1 MQIFPFDFAS
11 SLKRGLMMML
21 AVMLTACQSTGPA
34 SGPQSSSNGPV
45 SAQDYASLP
54 AGVTPKN
61 FQLPTAKGC
70 AGDIAR
76 FAAVIDNDLA
86 SGHTTDK
93 VNQAIH
99 AELNKIAATCPAQDE
114 AASQAV
120 RALKSKYGYPSRD

>member
-1 MQIFPFDFAS
+1 MQNFSFSFGRCMVMA
-11 SLKRGLMMML
+11 LG
-21 AVMLTACQSTGPA
+21 VMLSACQSSSPTAPA
-34 SGPQSSSNGPV
+34 TSGSAAV

-61 FQLPTAKGC
+61 FHLPTAKGC

-76 FAAVIDNDLA
+76 FGAVIDNDLA

-99 AELNKIAATCPAQDE
+99 AELNKIAATCPAQDA

-120 RALKSKYGYPSRD
+120 RALKSKYGYPSHD

>member
-1 MQIFPFDFAS
+1 MRVFLVPPSKF
-11 SLKRGLMMML
+11 ML
-21 AVMLTACQSTGPA
+21 ALLLPVLSACQSPSQPA
-34 SGPQSSSNGPV
+34 SPLSGSTAP
-45 SAQDYASLP
+45 SAQDYAQLP
-54 AGVTPKN
+54 AGVTPQN
-61 FQLPTAKGC
+61 FHLPTQKGC
-70 AGDIAR
+70 SGDIAR

-99 AELNKIAATCPAQDE
+99 AELNKIAQTCPAQDE

>member
-1 MQIFPFDFAS
+1 MQKS
-11 SLKRGLMMML
+11 SFLVRHAVLGLSL
-21 AVMLTACQSTGPA
+21 VLTACQSTGPA
-34 SGPQSSSNGPV
+34 PTQQGASSTV

-61 FQLPTAKGC
+61 FHLPTDKGC
-70 AGDIAR
+70 RGDIAR

-99 AELNKIAATCPAQDE
+99 AELNKIAATCPAQD
-114 AASQAV
+114 ASASQAV
-120 RALKSKYGYPSRD
+120 RALKSKYGYPSHD

>member
-1 MQIFPFDFAS
+1 MQNFSSAVYS
-11 SLKRGLMMML
+11 SLVVALGLSL
-21 AVMLTACQSTGPA
+21 VACQS
-34 SGPQSSSNGPV
+34 SGPTTAPPAASTVSS
-45 SAQDYASLP
+45 QDYASLP

-61 FQLPTAKGC
+61 FHLPTDKGC
-70 AGDIAR
+70 RGDIAR

-99 AELNKIAATCPAQDE
+99 AELNKIATTCPAQDT

-120 RALKSKYGYPSRD
+120 RALKSKYGYPSHD